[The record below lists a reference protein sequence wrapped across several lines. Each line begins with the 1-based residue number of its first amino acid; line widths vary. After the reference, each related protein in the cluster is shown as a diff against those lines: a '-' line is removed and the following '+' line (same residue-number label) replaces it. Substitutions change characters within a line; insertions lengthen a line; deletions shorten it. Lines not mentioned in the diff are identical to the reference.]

1 MTTRN
6 RLLGGAL
13 ALALLPAAGWA
24 QTTTLLSENFN
35 ELTPQLAVTS
45 VGAFSAIDGSNV
57 DLVGGGLFGY
67 LCVAPTTIICVDLD
81 GSGGKSQGMLQSNS
95 AFTLVPGVDYYLSF
109 DLIGSQRGNTASAS
123 VDFGPYSQTFTL
135 ASGDVSGGIISNELV
150 TVSAPTTAFLT
161 FSSNTPGNVG
171 TLLDNVT
178 LTSRRAAVP
187 EPGTLG
193 LAALGLLA
201 LGVRRKRG

>member
-1 MTTRN
+1 
-6 RLLGGAL
+6 
-13 ALALLPAAGWA
+13 
-24 QTTTLLSENFN
+24 
-35 ELTPQLAVTS
+35 
-45 VGAFSAIDGSNV
+45 
-57 DLVGGGLFGY
+57 
-67 LCVAPTTIICVDLD
+67 
-81 GSGGKSQGMLQSNS
+81 
-95 AFTLVPGVDYYLSF
+95 
-109 DLIGSQRGNTASAS
+109 
-123 VDFGPYSQTFTL
+123 
-135 ASGDVSGGIISNELV
+135 V

-187 EPGTLG
+187 EPGTMG